1 MIDAPSGSTM
11 IGRDD
16 VLGVVLAAA
25 RDAGAGTSRLLL
37 VTGEPG
43 MGKTRLLREVAAR
56 CRDRGMAVVHAT
68 CWSGD
73 GVPAFWPWTQVLR
86 ACGRELADLRGAAVP
101 GSDHARFAL
110 FDALAAAI
118 SAEARCQPLV
128 IAVDDL
134 HWADLGSVR
143 ALAFVAAHV
152 AADPVLLLAA
162 YRDAELDPEAVPLLD
177 RGELIALRGLG
188 SGEVAALMA
197 STTGTTPDEQTART
211 VTRRTGGNPLFVREL
226 AALSSD
232 PAARPSVTVPGG
244 IRAVLTRRLSRLSV
258 ACREL
263 LGVAA
268 VVGVDFD
275 LGVVAAAGGTT
286 WATAGTLLE
295 EAAAAGLA
303 APVGP
308 PSTWAFVH
316 ALVRDTLDAGLSSP
330 ARAETHRA
338 VAEALGPDADV
349 AVVADHLALAVPV
362 VEPGVAA
369 AAVEAA
375 GRRAASALAF
385 EDAAAAFERAA
396 GLRSAGSAE
405 HVETLLALGAAR
417 SALRGADDARTAFSA
432 AAEGARGLRR
442 GDLLARAA
450 LGDAAGLGGFEVR
463 LLDPAQLDLLEEA
476 LAALP
481 AGDSTLRVALLA
493 RLSVAVTYTAA
504 PDRQAALAEESLA
517 MARRLGDSAAVVQG
531 LVAWADAHA
540 GPDHTESRLAVAS
553 EIVDLAAASGDVAG
567 ELLGRRLRVV
577 AVAEL
582 GDTASLD
589 AEVAAYSRLAEPT
602 RQPIYTWYP
611 ALWAGSRALRE
622 GRLADALDQADAAAA
637 DGERVGSRNARMLA
651 EVLRLNALTDAGRLD
666 DLAARYRAMLADLP
680 EAGWGDGSPVTKVY
694 LARVDPAGAGPAALA
709 DLPRALA
716 TVPRDSEWLP
726 LLCTAAEVLHD
737 APDPDVAARVH
748 ELLAP
753 YRDRCGVEGINAAW
767 LGSVRRHLGM
777 VAAVLGQA
785 ADAEAHLAVA
795 LERNT
800 RAGAALPVAHT
811 HRVLAEVRARAGL
824 PGAAAS
830 AATAR
835 ELYVRLDLPLLA
847 ARCAAIGEAGPAAG
861 AEGVLRR
868 DGETW
873 TVGEAGERVTL
884 RHVKG
889 LADLARLVAAPD
901 REFHALDLV
910 GGDRPPAAELPGTGD
925 TLDEA
930 ARQAY
935 RRRLADLDERIED
948 GDPAAERERDHLVA
962 ELSRAYGLGGRAR
975 PAGSSAE
982 RARTAVTWR
991 IRDAITRIEAVAPG
1005 LGKHLRASVRTGT
1018 YCVYAPEQP
1027 RRWLL

>member
-56 CRDRGMAVVHAT
+56 CRDRGMATVHAT

-73 GVPAFWPWTQVLR
+73 GVPAFWPWTQVVR
-86 ACGRELADLRGAAVP
+86 ACGRELADLRGGAVP
-101 GSDHARFAL
+101 GNDHARFAL
-110 FDALAAAI
+110 FEALAAAI
-118 SAEARCQPLV
+118 SAEARHRPLL

-152 AADPVLLLAA
+152 AADPVLLVAA

-197 STTGTTPDEQTART
+197 STTGTAPNERTART

-226 AALSSD
+226 AALSS
-232 PAARPSVTVPGG
+232 SGTSLGVTVPGG
-244 IRAVLTRRLSRLSV
+244 IRAVLTRRLSRLS
-258 ACREL
+258 APCREL

-268 VVGVDFD
+268 VVGVEFD
-275 LGVVAAAGGTT
+275 LDVVATAGGTS
-286 WATAGTLLE
+286 WAGAAALLE

-303 APVGP
+303 APVTP

-316 ALVRDTLDAGLSSP
+316 ALVRDTLDAGLS
-330 ARAETHRA
+330 AGIRAETHRA
-338 VAEALGPDADV
+338 VAGALRPDADV

-362 VEPGVAA
+362 VEPEVAA

-385 EDAAAAFERAA
+385 EDAAAAFARAA
-396 GLRSAGSAE
+396 GLRPAGSAE

-417 SALRGADDARTAFSA
+417 AALRGADDARTAFSA
-432 AAEGARGLRR
+432 AAQGARGLRR

-463 LLDPAQLDLLEEA
+463 LLDPAQLDLLDEA

-504 PDRQAALAEESLA
+504 PGRQAALAEESLA
-517 MARRLGDSAAVVQG
+517 MARRLGDDAALVQG

-540 GPDHTESRLAVAS
+540 GPDHTESRLAAAS

-582 GDTASLD
+582 GDTGALD

-622 GRLADALDQADAAAA
+622 GRLAEALDHADEAAAEG
-637 DGERVGSRNARMLA
+637 DRVGSRNARMLA
-651 EVLRLNALTDAGRLD
+651 EVLRLNALTDSGRLD
-666 DLAARYRAMLADLP
+666 DLAARYRTMLADLP

-694 LARVDPAGAGPAALA
+694 LARVDPEGAGPAALA
-709 DLPRALA
+709 DLPRALE
-716 TVPRDSEWLP
+716 TLPRDSEWLP

-777 VAAVLGQA
+777 VAAVLGRG
-785 ADAEAHLAVA
+785 ADAEAHLAEA

-835 ELYVRLDLPLLA
+835 ELYGRLDLPLLA
-847 ARCAAIGEAGPAAG
+847 AHCAAIGDGGRDAG
-861 AEGVLRR
+861 ADGVLRR
-868 DGETW
+868 DGQTW

-889 LADLARLVAAPD
+889 LTDLARLVAAPD

-910 GGDRPPAAELPGTGD
+910 GGERPPAAELPGTGD
-925 TLDEA
+925 TLDET

-935 RRRLADLDERIED
+935 RRRIAALDERIED

-975 PAGSSAE
+975 PAGRSAE

-1005 LGKHLRASVRTGT
+1005 LGKHLRSSVRTGT